1 MFLSFSSV
9 WPRQN
14 DERQIRWFCCPSPP
28 GARPSRI
35 FARHLRIL
43 AFVARGVSVEL
54 TLFFPGRTPG
64 PLWRLDSSESTPLP
78 CVAHGFR
85 VVHRWCPLAPSPF
98 LFDALGQSWLC
109 IVFASVERPLLIA
122 RRTPGPLQRP
132 ELSKSAPLPCVARV
146 RIVYPMKTHMIWIVF
161 ICSSNSWLS
170 VVWSRPNAWFIIFER
185 LASTI
190 PPLYCV
196 SYVSCTISIICTT
209 STICIIC
216 LIRIMNVSVYL
227 PKFAPKMW
235 PTMLSVSIMCI
246 ISIMYHT
253 FHMYTLYY
261 MCHMYHMDHVSDVS
275 YISCVAKVSY
285 IYIYIQIYLR

>member
-1 MFLSFSSV
+1 MFAVVVVARVTVVVICSCWILLILKKYYCWAPWCAAPSNYLSQTHVFIIF
-9 WPRQN
+9 
-14 DERQIRWFCCPSPP
+14 ERLASTKRWGPDRVVLLSLPP

-161 ICSSNSWLS
+161 ICSSNSWIFGCFVEAKRLFLS
-170 VVWSRPNAWFIIFER
+170 FSSVWPRQYPHFTVYHMYHVPYLSYVLRV
-185 LASTI
+185 
-190 PPLYCV
+190 LYV
-196 SYVSCTISIICTT
+196 SYVSYGSWMYLCICQN
-209 STICIIC
+209 SPQKCDQLC
-216 LIRIMNVSVYL
+216 
-227 PKFAPKMW
+227 
-235 PTMLSVSIMCI
+235 CQ
-246 ISIMYHT
+246 
-253 FHMYTLYY
+253 
-261 MCHMYHMDHVSDVS
+261 
-275 YISCVAKVSY
+275 YISCVS
-285 IYIYIQIYLR
+285 